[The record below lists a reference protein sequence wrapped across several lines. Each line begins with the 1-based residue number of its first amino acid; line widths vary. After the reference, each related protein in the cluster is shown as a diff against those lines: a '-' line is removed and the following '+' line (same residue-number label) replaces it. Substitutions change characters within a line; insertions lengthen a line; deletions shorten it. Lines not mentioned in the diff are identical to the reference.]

1 MPLPPWI
8 SDLPALD
15 LLLSVAETGSVGR
28 AAQRHG
34 ISQPSASARIARLE
48 RRLGVP
54 LLVRSRRGSL
64 LTPAG
69 QAVAVWTQQ
78 VVGAAHTLAD
88 GVLTLRAD
96 RKARLRVAASL
107 TVAEYML
114 PAWLLSLRRTHPE
127 PEISAEVSNSHGV
140 CEMVRSGAADLGFV
154 ESPDIPADLS
164 RRRVGED
171 RVALVVSAGYPLAS
185 RAAAELP
192 LSSRAATELPLSSRA
207 ATELPLS
214 SRAATE
220 LPVADILEQ
229 PLLLR
234 EPGSGT
240 RDTFLGGLER
250 LLGRPPALPHAIS
263 LGSTTTILATARAGG
278 GIGVVSARA
287 TAGPVAAGELA
298 ELRVRGLTLTR
309 PLHAVW
315 LGSAPSALAADLI
328 ALTQADSTKRSAE

>member
-1 MPLPPWI
+1 MPLPSWI

-96 RKARLRVAASL
+96 RQARLRVAASL

-140 CEMVRSGAADLGFV
+140 CEMVRSGAADVGFV

-171 RVALVVSAGYPLAS
+171 RVALVVSAGYPLA
-185 RAAAELP
+185 
-192 LSSRAATELPLSSRA
+192 
-207 ATELPLS
+207 

-250 LLGRPPALPHAIS
+250 LLGRQPALPHATS

-328 ALTQADSTKRSAE
+328 ALTRAAE

>member
-28 AAQRHG
+28 AARRHG
-34 ISQPSASARIARLE
+34 ISQPSASERLARLE

-69 QAVAVWTQQ
+69 QAVAVWTQE
-78 VVGAAHTLAD
+78 VVATAHALAD
-88 GVLTLRAD
+88 GVRTLRDD
-96 RKARLRVAASL
+96 RQARLRVAASL

-114 PAWLLSLRRTHPE
+114 PAWLLALRRTHPDLD
-127 PEISAEVSNSHGV
+127 ISARVANSQGV
-140 CEMVRSGAADLGFV
+140 CETVRAGDADVGFV
-154 ESPDIPADLS
+154 ESPDIPPDLS
-164 RRRVGED
+164 SRRVGAD
-171 RVALVVSAGYPLAS
+171 RIALV
-185 RAAAELP
+185 AAP
-192 LSSRAATELPLSSRA
+192 GDPRTEL
-207 ATELPLS
+207 T
-214 SRAATE
+214 
-220 LPVADILEQ
+220 VADLPGR

-240 RDTFLGGLER
+240 RDTFLNALAHA
-250 LLGRPPALPHAIS
+250 LGTAPALPHATS

-278 GIGVVSARA
+278 GIGVISARA
-287 TAGPVAAGELA
+287 TTGAIAAGELV
-298 ELRVRGLTLTR
+298 ELRVPGLSLVR

-315 LGSAPSALAADLI
+315 LGPAPSALAGELI
-328 ALTQADSTKRSAE
+328 GNAVAG

>member
-28 AAQRHG
+28 AAQAHG
-34 ISQPSASARIARLE
+34 ISQPTASARIARLE

-78 VVGAAHTLAD
+78 VVSAAQTLAD
-88 GVLTLRAD
+88 GVLSLRAD
-96 RKARLRVAASL
+96 RAARLRVAASL

-114 PAWLLSLRRTHPE
+114 PAWLLSLRRTHPGT
-127 PEISAEVSNSHGV
+127 EISAEVSNSHGV
-140 CEMVRSGAADLGFV
+140 CEMVRAGEADLGFV

-164 RRRVGED
+164 RRRVGDD
-171 RVALVVSAGYPLAS
+171 RVALVVSSGYPLAA
-185 RAAAELP
+185 RAGRELP
-192 LSSRAATELPLSSRA
+192 I
-207 ATELPLS
+207 
-214 SRAATE
+214 
-220 LPVADILEQ
+220 ADILEQ

-240 RDTFLGGLER
+240 RITFLTAVER
-250 LLGRPPALPHAIS
+250 LLGTAPALPHATS

-278 GIGVVSARA
+278 GIGVVSSRA
-287 TAGPVAAGELA
+287 TAGPTAAGELT
-298 ELRVRGLTLTR
+298 EIRVRDLDLTR

-315 LGSAPSALAADLI
+315 LGHTPSALAAQLI
-328 ALTQADSTKRSAE
+328 AIST

>member
-28 AAQRHG
+28 AAQAHG
-34 ISQPSASARIARLE
+34 ISQPSASARLARLE

-88 GVLTLRAD
+88 GVLSLRAD
-96 RKARLRVAASL
+96 RAARLRVAASL

-114 PAWLLSLRRTHPE
+114 PAWLLGLRRTHPDT
-127 PEISAEVSNSHGV
+127 EISAEVSNSHGV
-140 CEMVRSGAADLGFV
+140 CEMVRAGAADLGFV

-171 RVALVVSAGYPLAS
+171 RVALVVSAGYPLAA
-185 RAAAELP
+185 RAGHDLP
-192 LSSRAATELPLSSRA
+192 I
-207 ATELPLS
+207 
-214 SRAATE
+214 
-220 LPVADILEQ
+220 ADLLEQ

-240 RDTFLGGLER
+240 RDTFLGALER
-250 LLGRPPALPHAIS
+250 VLGSPPSLPHATS

-287 TAGPVAAGELA
+287 AEERGELV
-298 ELRVRGLTLTR
+298 ELRVPGLDLRR

-315 LGSAPSALAADLI
+315 LGNRPSPSAEDLMRQVSDPMSP
-328 ALTQADSTKRSAE
+328 A

>member
-28 AAQRHG
+28 AAQAHG
-34 ISQPSASARIARLE
+34 ISQPSASARLARLE

-88 GVLTLRAD
+88 GVLSLRAD
-96 RKARLRVAASL
+96 QAARLRVAASL
-107 TVAEYML
+107 TIAEYML
-114 PAWLLSLRRTHPE
+114 PAWLLGLRRTHPDT
-127 PEISAEVSNSHGV
+127 EISAGVANSQGV
-140 CEMVRSGAADLGFV
+140 FEMVRSGAADLGFV
-154 ESPDIPADLS
+154 ESPDIPAGLS

-171 RVALVVSAGYPLAS
+171 RVALVVSAGYPLAV
-185 RAAAELP
+185 RAGQDLP
-192 LSSRAATELPLSSRA
+192 I
-207 ATELPLS
+207 
-214 SRAATE
+214 
-220 LPVADILEQ
+220 ADLLEQ

-240 RDTFLGGLER
+240 RDTFLGALEKA
-250 LLGRPPALPHAIS
+250 LGAMPPLPHATS

-287 TAGPVAAGELA
+287 AAELV
-298 ELRVRGLTLTR
+298 ELRVPGLDLLR

-315 LGSAPSALAADLI
+315 LGKAPSPLAEDLMKQVSDPTSP
-328 ALTQADSTKRSAE
+328 A